1 MRRYALLLIV
11 LTGVA
16 LLAAP
21 PLPSWLSSALHSL
34 SPILLSRPAGNDAL
48 AFRTAAVERG
58 ELVATVRAAGTFNA
72 LVLVE
77 VGSQISGQI
86 KELYVDFNSTVT
98 EGQLIARIE
107 PETYEAKVAQ
117 EDPPNSSLVFLLLVH
132 HVAICALIRESEVAW
147 ESESTFIAAARR
159 IIAR

>member
-1 MRRYALLLIV
+1 
-11 LTGVA
+11 
-16 LLAAP
+16 
-21 PLPSWLSSALHSL
+21 
-34 SPILLSRPAGNDAL
+34 
-48 AFRTAAVERG
+48 
-58 ELVATVRAAGTFNA
+58 
-72 LVLVE
+72 VE

-86 KELYVDFNSTVT
+86 KQLYVDFNSTVT

-132 HVAICALIRESEVAW
+132 HVAICAFIREPEVAW